1 MAVEKNPFDKKEET
15 SNVVSINAP
24 AEDSNVSFEV
34 DTDGGVTVN
43 FSEDKIEEEVTAKEY
58 YANLADGLDDEIL
71 QDISHTV
78 IENFQAD
85 KDSRGEW
92 DSMFERG
99 FDLLGLK
106 LEDTTEPFEGAC
118 TAVHPLLIESA
129 VKFQS
134 KASQEL
140 FPVGGPVKAQILG
153 TQSADKQE
161 QANRVQN
168 FMNYQLTEQM
178 PEYFDEFERMLFH
191 LPLIGS
197 AIKKVYYDA
206 SLERP
211 VSEFVPIDQFYV
223 SYYASNLRKADRYTH
238 IIYRNPVDMKRD
250 IESGIYADVDLPD
263 ASNPVQT
270 TLSEKLNTIMGI
282 SPTADKDP
290 QYVLLEQHIHLD
302 IPDSECEEGEFAPY
316 IVTVE

>member
-43 FSEDKIEEEVTAKEY
+43 FSEDEVEEEVTAKEY

-71 QDISHTV
+71 KDVSYTV

-161 QANRVQN
+161 QANRLQN
-168 FMNYQLTEQM
+168 LINYQ
-178 PEYFDEFERMLFH
+178 
-191 LPLIGS
+191 
-197 AIKKVYYDA
+197 
-206 SLERP
+206 
-211 VSEFVPIDQFYV
+211 
-223 SYYASNLRKADRYTH
+223 
-238 IIYRNPVDMKRD
+238 
-250 IESGIYADVDLPD
+250 
-263 ASNPVQT
+263 
-270 TLSEKLNTIMGI
+270 
-282 SPTADKDP
+282 
-290 QYVLLEQHIHLD
+290 
-302 IPDSECEEGEFAPY
+302 
-316 IVTVE
+316 

>member
-43 FSEDKIEEEVTAKEY
+43 FNEDEVEEEVTAKEY

-71 QDISHTV
+71 QDISQTV

-206 SLERP
+206 SLEL
-211 VSEFVPIDQFYV
+211 SLI
-223 SYYASNLRKADRYTH
+223 H
-238 IIYRNPVDMKRD
+238 I
-250 IESGIYADVDLPD
+250 
-263 ASNPVQT
+263 
-270 TLSEKLNTIMGI
+270 
-282 SPTADKDP
+282 
-290 QYVLLEQHIHLD
+290 
-302 IPDSECEEGEFAPY
+302 
-316 IVTVE
+316 

>member
-1 MAVEKNPFDKKEET
+1 MAVENPFEQKEET
-15 SNVVSINAP
+15 TNVVSINATAP
-24 AEDSNVSFEV
+24 ADENVSFEV

-43 FSEDKIEEEVTAKEY
+43 FGEDNIEEEVTAKEY
-58 YANLADGLDDEIL
+58 YSNLAETLDDEVL
-71 QDISHTV
+71 NDVASTV
-78 IENFQAD
+78 IDNFQAD
-85 KDSRGEW
+85 RDSRGEW

-153 TQSADKQE
+153 NQSVNKQE

-197 AIKKVYYDA
+197 AIKKY
-206 SLERP
+206 
-211 VSEFVPIDQFYV
+211 
-223 SYYASNLRKADRYTH
+223 
-238 IIYRNPVDMKRD
+238 
-250 IESGIYADVDLPD
+250 
-263 ASNPVQT
+263 
-270 TLSEKLNTIMGI
+270 IMM
-282 SPTADKDP
+282 
-290 QYVLLEQHIHLD
+290 LD
-302 IPDSECEEGEFAPY
+302 
-316 IVTVE
+316 

>member
-1 MAVEKNPFDKKEET
+1 MAVEKNPFEKKEET
-15 SNVVSINAP
+15 TNVVSINATAP
-24 AEDSNVSFEV
+24 ADENVSFEV

-43 FSEDKIEEEVTAKEY
+43 FGEEGIEEEVTAKEY
-58 YANLADGLDDEIL
+58 YSNLAETLDDEIL
-71 QDISHTV
+71 NDIASTV
-78 IENFQAD
+78 IDNFQAD
-85 KDSRGEW
+85 RDSRGEW

-153 TQSADKQE
+153 TQSLDKQE

-178 PEYFDEFERMLFH
+178 P
-191 LPLIGS
+191 
-197 AIKKVYYDA
+197 
-206 SLERP
+206 
-211 VSEFVPIDQFYV
+211 
-223 SYYASNLRKADRYTH
+223 
-238 IIYRNPVDMKRD
+238 
-250 IESGIYADVDLPD
+250 
-263 ASNPVQT
+263 
-270 TLSEKLNTIMGI
+270 
-282 SPTADKDP
+282 
-290 QYVLLEQHIHLD
+290 
-302 IPDSECEEGEFAPY
+302 
-316 IVTVE
+316 

>member
-1 MAVEKNPFDKKEET
+1 MAVEKNPFEQKEEST
-15 SNVVSINAP
+15 NVVNINATVP
-24 AEDSNVSFEV
+24 EDENVSFEV
-34 DTDGGVTVN
+34 ADDGGVVVN
-43 FSEDKIEEEVTAKEY
+43 FGEEGIEEEVTAKEY
-58 YANLADGLDDEIL
+58 YTNLAEDMEEGLL
-71 QDISHTV
+71 NDIANTV
-78 IENFQAD
+78 IDNFQAD

-129 VKFQS
+129 VKFQA

-140 FPVGGPVKAQILG
+140 FPAGGPVKAQILG
-153 TQSADKQE
+153 NQSVEKQE

-168 FMNYQLTEQM
+168 FMNYQITEQM

-206 SLERP
+206 GLERP

-223 SYYASNLRKADRYTH
+223 SYYASNLKKADRYTH
-238 IIYRNPVDMKRD
+238 VIYRNPVDMQRD
-250 IESGIYADVDLPD
+250 IEAGIYADVNLPTP
-263 ASNPVQT
+263 SNPSQT
-270 TLSEKLNTIMGI
+270 NLSEKLNTIMGI
-282 SPTADKDP
+282 SPTP
-290 QYVLLEQHIHLD
+290 R
-302 IPDSECEEGEFAPY
+302 S
-316 IVTVE
+316 